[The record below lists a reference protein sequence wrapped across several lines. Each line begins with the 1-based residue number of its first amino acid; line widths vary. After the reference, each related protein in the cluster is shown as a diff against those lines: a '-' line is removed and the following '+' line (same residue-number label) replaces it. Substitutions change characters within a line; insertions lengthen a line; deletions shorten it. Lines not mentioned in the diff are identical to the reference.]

1 MLKARSLKY
10 ALAAGVMLA
19 ALPVGAAETI
29 TYSGW
34 LGTYD
39 KNADLIIHIK
49 NKFKAKTGADLKIV
63 DTAFDK
69 ALNQATSR
77 TSWPNCCRAT
87 SRRSGL
93 AATS

>member
-39 KNADLIIHIK
+39 KNADLIIQIK
-49 NKFKAKTGADLKIV
+49 NNVDLFQI
-63 DTAFDK
+63 
-69 ALNQATSR
+69 
-77 TSWPNCCRAT
+77 
-87 SRRSGL
+87 
-93 AATS
+93 